1 MLRRPP
7 LSTLTDTLFPY
18 TTLFRSVSR
27 PGSLRANLLLHRL
40 AVQVQVETIALGGLV
55 DAQTD
60 RPVDDLEDD
69 QADHRGE
76 HDGDRHALD
85 LGQHLAGVAVEQALA
100 GGIDRLAG
108 KHTGQDRTDDT
119 AAAMAIG
126 RAHVCTPV
134 TNEHLVRRL
143 LLE

>member
-60 RPVDDLEDD
+60 RPVDDLEDA
-69 QADHRGE
+69 QADHPGE
-76 HDGDRHALD
+76 HDADRNTLD
-85 LGQHLAGVAVEQALA
+85 LGQHLAGVAVQQALA
-100 GGIDRLAG
+100 GGVARIGVDTTG
-108 KHTGQDRTDDT
+108 KMPTNGTATPLDT
-119 AAAMAIG
+119 Q
-126 RAHVCTPV
+126 
-134 TNEHLVRRL
+134 
-143 LLE
+143 